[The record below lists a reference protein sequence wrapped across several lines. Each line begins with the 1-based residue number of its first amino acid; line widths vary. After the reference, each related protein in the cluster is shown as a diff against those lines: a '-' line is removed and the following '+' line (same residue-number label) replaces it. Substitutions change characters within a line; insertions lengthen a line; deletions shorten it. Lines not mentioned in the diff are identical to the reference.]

1 MAEPLYIQLTWEDPE
16 NGTSQQP
23 ILNAPVAIGR
33 ETEQMPECLGENPV
47 SRLQLDHKQ
56 ISRFHCLITVAN
68 YQMYITD
75 KSANGTF
82 LNGQLVGKGSQ
93 PFSAKDT
100 IRIGP
105 YKITATLI
113 REDDFNATEITREN
127 SQKGNLNPSLSNN
140 PLIMWLAGGFI
151 LLLMSLGTWL
161 LISTVLNNSRP
172 QIPEQPTDSSYF
184 HNQNRYKI

>member
-1 MAEPLYIQLTWEDPE
+1 MNEPLYIQLTWEDPE
-16 NGTSQQP
+16 TGILQEP

-47 SRLQLDHKQ
+47 SRLQLNHKQ

-82 LNGQLVGKGSQ
+82 LNGQMVAKGSQ
-93 PFSAKDT
+93 PFTSKDT

-113 REDDFNATEITREN
+113 REDDFNATEITRESIEKN
-127 SQKGNLNPSLSNN
+127 NLKRSLSHN
-140 PLIMWLAGGFI
+140 PLILWLGGGLV
-151 LLLMSLGTWL
+151 LLMMSLGTWL
-161 LISTVLNNSRP
+161 LVSTVLNNSRP
-172 QIPEQPTDSSYF
+172 QIPDQPTENSSTIEL
-184 HNQNRYKI
+184 NN